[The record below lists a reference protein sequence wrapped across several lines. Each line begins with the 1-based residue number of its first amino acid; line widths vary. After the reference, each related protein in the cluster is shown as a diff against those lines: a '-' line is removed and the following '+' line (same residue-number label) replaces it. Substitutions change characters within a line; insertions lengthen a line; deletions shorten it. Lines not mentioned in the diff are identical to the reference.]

1 MSDSILGDIILV
13 ILASLVVSFGL
24 WVIVSIFVMYWNNIL
39 VDAISIFRPISFWDG
54 FWLSMFGIGIFGTKY
69 IKRSD
74 D

>member
-54 FWLSMFGIGIFGTKY
+54 FWLSMFGIVIFGTKY